1 MEVKQERT
9 GWRDEALS
17 KRHRDWGWDCP
28 AVDIDFLMIEYDK
41 GKSVALVE
49 YKNEHATT
57 QNYSHPSYRAMV
69 DLADRAGIPAFMC
82 RYTDNLDKW
91 TVDPI
96 NQRAKEKLKGAEQI
110 ELTEKRYVKFLYWLR
125 GREVP
130 DEIMATLKG

>member
-1 MEVKQERT
+1 
-9 GWRDEALS
+9 
-17 KRHRDWGWDCP
+17 
-28 AVDIDFLMIEYDK
+28 
-41 GKSVALVE
+41 
-49 YKNEHATT
+49 
-57 QNYSHPSYRAMV
+57 MV